1 MKNIVTILCL
11 SLLLTACDSKKSD
24 SDSSSQS
31 TESTTSSS
39 SSSSSSDPCEDM
51 RSYDAGLDYG
61 KNDKKGAEISGN
73 SISTCD
79 EVLQIYNDNYN
90 QECFCTGF
98 YKGQSEN

>member
-31 TESTTSSS
+31 TESTTSS

-90 QECFCTGF
+90 QEFFCTGF

>member
-1 MKNIVTILCL
+1 MKK
-11 SLLLTACDSKKSD
+11 LLTIFCLFLFLTSCNSKKSN
-24 SDSSSQS
+24 SDSSSPS
-31 TESTTSSS
+31 TES

>member
-1 MKNIVTILCL
+1 MKKLLIIFCL
-11 SLLLTACDSKKSD
+11 FLLLTSCDSKKSN
-24 SDSSSQS
+24 SDSSSPS
-31 TESTTSSS
+31 TE
-39 SSSSSSDPCEDM
+39 SSSSSDPCEDM

-61 KNDKKGAEISGN
+61 KNDKKGAEVSGN

>member
-1 MKNIVTILCL
+1 MEKLLIIFCL
-11 SLLLTACDSKKSD
+11 FLLLTSCDSKKSN
-24 SDSSSQS
+24 SDSSSPS
-31 TESTTSSS
+31 TE
-39 SSSSSSDPCEDM
+39 SSSSSDPCEDM

-61 KNDKKGAEISGN
+61 KNDKKGAEVSGN